1 MDHDVPGLA
10 AELSYQF
17 MFATFPFVIFLA
29 ALAGFISRWL
39 GIDDPSGRIIESL
52 GRELPADLVGPI
64 KDQLEA
70 VLAHTDP
77 QLLSLGA
84 VLALWASVGGMN
96 TLMKAMNRAHSVPES
111 RSLPVRLAVSVTLTV
126 TLGAAIVVS
135 FVAVVGGTLA
145 THHVIEAVGL
155 GGIWPALA
163 LLRWP
168 ISFFLLVAAVATLL
182 RYAPS
187 VRTPWRWVGIAA
199 VAFAIVWL
207 AVTYTFGLYV
217 AQFASFDATYG
228 ALAAAVVLML
238 WFYLSSFILV
248 CAAEVAALLVRRA
261 IPVATEF
268 CLPAH
273 LERLD
278 SRRRGEPASALNGE
292 GRSARHHR
300 SRPGVAERQEGRGA
314 GPFQR
319 PVDRRLPCPL
329 VRRRDRRRRRRG
341 ECAWSRP
348 DTVTSTWAGP
358 LSSES
363 RVRPSAGSSPG
374 SW

>member
-187 VRTPWRWVGIAA
+187 VRTPWRWVGLAA

-248 CAAEVAALLVRRA
+248 CAAEVAALLGRRA
-261 IPVATEF
+261 IPDATK
-268 CLPAH
+268 
-273 LERLD
+273 
-278 SRRRGEPASALNGE
+278 SAS
-292 GRSARHHR
+292 
-300 SRPGVAERQEGRGA
+300 P
-314 GPFQR
+314 P
-319 PVDRRLPCPL
+319 
-329 VRRRDRRRRRRG
+329 
-341 ECAWSRP
+341 
-348 DTVTSTWAGP
+348 TSND
-358 LSSES
+358 
-363 RVRPSAGSSPG
+363 
-374 SW
+374 